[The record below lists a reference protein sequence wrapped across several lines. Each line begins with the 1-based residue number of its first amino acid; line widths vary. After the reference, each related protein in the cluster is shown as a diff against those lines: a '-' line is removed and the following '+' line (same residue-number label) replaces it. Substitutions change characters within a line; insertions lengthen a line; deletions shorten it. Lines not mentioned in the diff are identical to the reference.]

1 MNDIVNFIYES
12 GICLAILFSLYW
24 FFLREETYFRFN
36 RFYLLGTLI
45 VACLLPLVN
54 FSQSLFGPE
63 TSSLNIFPQ
72 MAEAIR
78 LPEVTIAEGA
88 TFQAGHTA
96 WQSGFLAI
104 YLIGSAL
111 LLLRIILGMIK
122 VYMLK
127 RKGQKTCF
135 NGYTIVHIKQKIAPF
150 SFFKTIYINDAL
162 IDNGDKSAVISHEL
176 IHIRQKHT
184 CDNLIV
190 EILLAIFWFN
200 PVMWLLRGA
209 LRDTHEYLADNGVI
223 NKTTSLTNY
232 QTLLLKHLNGLFP
245 IVVTNSFNSTIKKR
259 IKMMYR
265 CKSSVLAKLKPLLV
279 IPILISLT
287 LLFACSENPI
297 NPIDESLP
305 MEMADEMIEI
315 TKPAEGMDNLEES
328 DIVEEEIFYIVEE
341 MPTFN
346 GGEPA
351 IEFRKYV
358 SQNLR
363 HPESSSVAVTGGR
376 VIIQFAV
383 NKEGNVVDAVVVRSV
398 NPLLDKEAIRVVM
411 SSPQWTP
418 GKQSGKEVKVLF
430 TFPIN
435 FEIN

>member
-1 MNDIVNFIYES
+1 MNNLVNFIYES
-12 GICLAILFSLYW
+12 GICLTILFSLYW
-24 FFLREETYFRFN
+24 FFLRKETYFRFN
-36 RFYLLGTLI
+36 RYYLLGTI
-45 VACLLPLVN
+45 VLACLLPLVN
-54 FSQSLFGPE
+54 LGLSPFGSE
-63 TSSLNIFPQ
+63 GSIPQ

-88 TFQAGHTA
+88 TPQSGNTV
-96 WQSGFLAI
+96 WQSVALAI
-104 YLIGSAL
+104 YLTGASL
-111 LLLRIILGMIK
+111 LMLRIILGMIK
-122 VYMLK
+122 IFLLK
-127 RKGQKTCF
+127 RRGLKSCLD
-135 NGYTIVHIKQKIAPF
+135 GYSIVHIKQKIAPF

-162 IDNGDKSAVISHEL
+162 IDNGDKSSVISHEL

-184 CDNLIV
+184 YDNLFV

-200 PVMWLLRGA
+200 PIMWLLRGA
-209 LRDTHEYLADNGVI
+209 LRDTHEYLADNGVL
-223 NKTTSLTNY
+223 NKTTSLNDY
-232 QTLLLKHLNGLFP
+232 QSLLLKHLNGLLP

-265 CKSSVLAKLKPLLV
+265 SKSSVFAKLKPLLAV
-279 IPILISLT
+279 PILISLT
-287 LLFACSENPI
+287 LFFACSENLT
-297 NPIDESLP
+297 NPIDESTP
-305 MEMADEMIEI
+305 MEMADEIIEI
-315 TKPAEGMDNLEES
+315 TKPAEGMDNLQES
-328 DIVEEEIFYIVEE
+328 DIMEEEVFYIVEE

-351 IEFRKYV
+351 TEFRKYV
-358 SQNLR
+358 NQNLR

-383 NKEGNVVDAVVVRSV
+383 NKEGDVVDAVVVRSV
-398 NPLLDKEAIRVVM
+398 SPELDREAVRVVM